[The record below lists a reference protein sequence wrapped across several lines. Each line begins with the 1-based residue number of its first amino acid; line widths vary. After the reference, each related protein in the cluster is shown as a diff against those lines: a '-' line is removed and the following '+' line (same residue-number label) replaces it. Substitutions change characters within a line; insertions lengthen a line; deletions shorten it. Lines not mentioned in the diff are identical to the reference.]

1 MVVYEVRVD
10 HFARKYTRLFF
21 CCCYFCCCHLS
32 PSSSLDLFGNWP
44 QNVCNVYSEIV
55 LGIGLHSIVYLFEAA
70 CIILLLWLFL
80 SLSHT
85 VLCAIDCFKRVSHT
99 RSAHTHIHKQASKQ
113 TNKQT
118 NIINHPSKHT
128 LIRLAST
135 NTHIH
140 AHVSKKTSGVIVNDG
155 PSVYFGKPL
164 LSLQCMSFSPYTSSF
179 HSRVCVRMC
188 VFVCTFIV
196 QHTHM
201 HTANECE
208 QSVNNS
214 HTMLYWIRLET
225 FLMPYNQQTNKQTNK
240 QHTNT
245 YYTINVHRSDWTG
258 GISFSRLNKCTRT
271 HTREANKSITKRC
284 RNETIYSP
292 SSNRWRKNVV
302 LFFKYIACTHTS

>member
-1 MVVYEVRVD
+1 MGQVFTSVSHYLVYN
-10 HFARKYTRLFF
+10 ACLFF
-21 CCCYFCCCHLS
+21 RT
-32 PSSSLDLFGNWP
+32 
-44 QNVCNVYSEIV
+44 
-55 LGIGLHSIVYLFEAA
+55 
-70 CIILLLWLFL
+70 LFL
-80 SLSHT
+80 
-85 VLCAIDCFKRVSHT
+85 F
-99 RSAHTHIHKQASKQ
+99 
-113 TNKQT
+113 
-118 NIINHPSKHT
+118 
-128 LIRLAST
+128 
-135 NTHIH
+135 
-140 AHVSKKTSGVIVNDG
+140 
-155 PSVYFGKPL
+155 
-164 LSLQCMSFSPYTSSF
+164 
-179 HSRVCVRMC
+179 VRMC

-292 SSNRWRKNVV
+292 SSNCWRKNVV
-302 LFFKYIACTHTS
+302 SFL